1 MPKEAFQ
8 TQTTVNILLKE
19 LPLHFVHV
27 IKKDK
32 TQTMKNIFKSS
43 LILALISVSFNAYS
57 QKMKFKVDG
66 MKDTTVFLAK
76 YWGKRLFYED
86 TAVIKNGIVEF
97 TAKPDLKPG
106 MLAVIFPGQKF
117 FEFIYN
123 KEEVSLETKSPDFV
137 TTMVV
142 KKSTENK
149 LFFPY
154 IQYLGSQRTKA
165 LKFQEE
171 LKKMDKTSEAHKTKS
186 AELEAISKE
195 VLAYQNK
202 LVADNPNTFTAKM
215 VKMSMDIVLPEAPK
229 NEKGIITDS
238 NYVFKYFKKHF
249 WDNTDLKY
257 DGLVNTNIFENKLDQ
272 YLGKTMILQDPDTI
286 LAYALP
292 LCNGL
297 TKGSEMFKFCVDHI
311 TNEFGKSNI
320 MGMDKVYLYM
330 LKNYYCTRDAN
341 GKSPAFWM
349 TEDKLTKACEDLD
362 IKIRLVKGAIPPNI
376 TLPDTT
382 DMDGTWRDFY
392 SLKNEY
398 TILYFWDPEC
408 GHCKKTT
415 PKLQELYAKKLKA
428 RNVEIF
434 AVGKATGEDFEKWKK
449 YIKDQGLTFI
459 NVGLT
464 KKLFEAVSVDA
475 GPLVRSGKTDL
486 NSLNYHKT
494 YDIFATPRIFLLDK
508 NKKIIAKQLTISQLE
523 DLLDHLQNIKDAEK
537 LFPYDPEEE
546 ENMQQH

>member
-1 MPKEAFQ
+1 MS
-8 TQTTVNILLKE
+8 TLLE
-19 LPLHFVHV
+19 
-27 IKKDK
+27 KDK
-32 TQTMKNIFKSS
+32 TKTMRNIFKSS
-43 LILALISVSFNAYS
+43 LILFLISLSFNAYS
-57 QKMKFKVDG
+57 QKMKFKVEG
-66 MKDTTVFLAK
+66 VKDTTVFLAK

-86 TAVIKNGIVEF
+86 TAVIKGGIVEF

-106 MLAVIFPGQKF
+106 MLAVIFPGQKY

-123 KEEVSLETKSPDFV
+123 KEEISIETKSPDFV
-137 TTMVV
+137 PNLVV

-149 LFFPY
+149 LFIPY
-154 IQYLGSQRTKA
+154 IQFLATQRAKA
-165 LKFQEE
+165 SKISDEIKGLAKTDE
-171 LKKMDKTSEAHKTKS
+171 LHKTKT

-195 VLAYQNK
+195 VLTYQKK
-202 LVADNPNTFTAKM
+202 LIAENPNSFTGKM
-215 VKMSMDIVLPEAPK
+215 VKMSLDIDLPEAPK
-229 NEKGIITDS
+229 DEKGVITDS
-238 NYVFKYFKKHF
+238 SFVFRYFKKHF

-257 DGLVNTNIFENKLDQ
+257 DGLVNTPIFENKLEQ
-272 YLGKTMILQDPDTI
+272 YLGKTVILQDPDTI

-292 LCNGL
+292 FCNGL
-297 TKGSEMFKFCVDHI
+297 TKGSEMFKFCVDNI
-311 TNEFGKSNI
+311 TNSFGKSNV
-320 MGMDKVYLYM
+320 MGMDKVYLHM
-330 LKNYYCTRDAN
+330 LKNYYCSRDAS

-349 TEDKLTKACEDLD
+349 TEEKLKSACEDLD
-362 IKIRLVKGAIPPNI
+362 IKIRLVKGEVPPNI
-376 TLPDTT
+376 TLPDST
-382 DMDGTWRDFY
+382 DVVWKDFY
-392 SLKNEY
+392 SLKSDY

-428 RNVEIF
+428 RNVEVF

-464 KKLFEAVSVDA
+464 KKLFEAVSQDA
-475 GPLVRSGKTDL
+475 GPIVRSGKTDL

-523 DLLDHLQNIKDAEK
+523 DLLDHLQKAEDSEK

-546 ENMQQH
+546 AH